1 MIKKV
6 AIQGYQASFHDVAAH
21 KMLGHEIIIVPC
33 ATFVEVFKAVL
44 AGHADYGVVATGNT
58 IYGPIHESLR
68 LFDMY
73 EVKVSDETTVQVEQC
88 LLVTPKTDMS
98 SVEYVYSH
106 PVALAQCKEFIAD
119 YLPNAILAGH
129 ADTAG
134 AAADVAKWNDPK
146 KAAIASRAAAD
157 LHGLQVVAANIQSE
171 KENVT
176 TFSLFSAAL

>member
-1 MIKKV
+1 MIKV

-21 KMLGHEIIIVPC
+21 KMLGNDITIVPC
-33 ATFVEVFKAVL
+33 ATFIEVFKAVTTGE
-44 AGHADYGVVATGNT
+44 AEYGVVATGNT

-73 EVKVSDETTVQVEQC
+73 SVAVCDETSVAIEQC
-88 LLVTPKTDMS
+88 LLVVPKTDMA

-119 YLPNAILAGH
+119 YLPNAHLAGH

-134 AAADVAKWNDPK
+134 AAADVARWNDPK
-146 KAAIASRAAAD
+146 KAAIASRAAAE
-157 LHGLQVVAANIQSE
+157 LHGLQVAAANIQSE
-171 KENVT
+171 KENRT
-176 TFSLFSAAL
+176 SFSLFKAA